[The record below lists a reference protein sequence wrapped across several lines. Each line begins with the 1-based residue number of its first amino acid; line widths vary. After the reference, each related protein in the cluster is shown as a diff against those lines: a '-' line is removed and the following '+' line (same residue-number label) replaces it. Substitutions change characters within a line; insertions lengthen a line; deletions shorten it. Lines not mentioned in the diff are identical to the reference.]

1 MTPPDTKPFTL
12 RLPPDLY
19 DKLRKAAFDQHT
31 SMNALIIAAI
41 RAQQENLI
49 ASHVVPCPAVP

>member
-1 MTPPDTKPFTL
+1 MTLTI
-12 RLPPDLY
+12 RLPDDVY

-41 RAQQENLI
+41 RQQHDMPSQ
-49 ASHVVPCPAVP
+49 A